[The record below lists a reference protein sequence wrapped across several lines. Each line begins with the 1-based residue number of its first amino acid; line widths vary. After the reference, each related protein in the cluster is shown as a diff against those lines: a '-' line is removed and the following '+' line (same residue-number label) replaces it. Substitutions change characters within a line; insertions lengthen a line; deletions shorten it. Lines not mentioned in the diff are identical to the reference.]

1 MPTKRRQPRKMYD
14 PHRAVVAVSTPPG
27 KGGVALLR
35 LSGEEAFEIADRVF
49 FPMDRAPLS
58 AHAPRLQIYGHIV
71 SDGEPIDDGMATRFP
86 APHSYTGEDTVEI
99 TCHGGVL
106 MTRSVLEALL
116 AAGAEPAEAGEFTR
130 RAFLNG
136 KLSLTDAEAIG
147 LLLDAE
153 SREQL
158 RLTERGARDRL
169 STALSRLE
177 EELTRLLSSIYAR
190 IDYPEEDLG
199 EFTDA
204 ETCEALCR
212 IAAEADKLLATYR
225 TGRAVSQGIPAVIAG
240 KPNVGKSSLYNL
252 LLGEDAAIV
261 TNIPGTTRDVLERTV
276 PLGRVLLRLS
286 DTAGVRE
293 TADPV
298 ESIGVRR
305 SMEKIA
311 DAELLLLMFDASRPL
326 DEEDLSLADAASA
339 SGATVIVL
347 LNKSD
352 LPAAEGVRAQLAERF
367 QILLP
372 FSCKNGDIAA
382 LTETVDRLFTDG
394 ALTPGRDPVLFSAR
408 QFTTLEKA
416 RKRLTLAIAAY
427 RGGVPTDAAS
437 SDIEGALSFLTELT
451 GKRVTDAVV
460 QDIFSRFCVGK

>member
-1 MPTKRRQPRKMYD
+1 MYD

-35 LSGEEAFEIADRVF
+35 LSGEGALEIADRVF
-49 FPMDRAPLS
+49 FPMDRTPLS
-58 AHAPRLQIYGHIV
+58 AHPPRLQVYGRIL

-106 MTRSVLEALL
+106 LTRSVLEALL
-116 AAGAEPAEAGEFTR
+116 AAGAEPAAAGEFTR

-153 SREQL
+153 SHAQL

-169 STALSRLE
+169 SAALIRLE
-177 EELTRLLSSIYAR
+177 EELTHLLSSVYAR

-212 IAAEADKLLATYR
+212 IADETDKLLTTYR

-261 TNIPGTTRDVLERTV
+261 TSIPGTTRDVLERTV

-286 DTAGVRE
+286 DTAGVHE

-305 SMEKIA
+305 SLEKIA
-311 DAELLLLMFDASRPL
+311 QAELLLLLFDASRPL
-326 DEEDLSLADAASA
+326 DEEDLALADAASA

-352 LPAAEGVRAQLAERF
+352 LPAADGVRTQLAERF
-367 QILLP
+367 ETILP
-372 FSCKNGDIAA
+372 FSCKSGDTTA
-382 LTETVDRLFTDG
+382 LREAVDRLFTDG
-394 ALTPGRDPVLFSAR
+394 TLTVGHDPVLFSAR
-408 QFTTLEKA
+408 QFTTLGKVRE
-416 RKRLTLAIAAY
+416 RLSLAIAAY
-427 RGGVPTDAAS
+427 RSGVPTDAAS
-437 SDIEGALSFLTELT
+437 SDIEGALSLLTELT
-451 GKRVTDAVV
+451 GRRVTDAVV